1 MIRFLLFNLSYSFFI
16 VMTSRSVK
24 KERPIAKSSQISTTN
39 FYGRK
44 SSRVKIGIGE
54 YGIEKVE
61 VETGIE
67 MLNASSDSESESEEE
82 IVRCSRMPNLIF

>member
-1 MIRFLLFNLSYSFFI
+1 M
-16 VMTSRSVK
+16 K
-24 KERPIAKSSQISTTN
+24 CDRPIAKSSQISTTN

-54 YGIEKVE
+54 YGIEKVN
-61 VETGIE
+61 VKTGIE

-82 IVRCSRMPNLIF
+82 VLLCSRMPNLIF